1 MAQVDATGA
10 LRKLTGMAKQAR
22 FAAGLAA
29 NETAKVV
36 RPAVQAMMAARLD
49 QPTRFTLEST
59 YIRFARR
66 GETTAS
72 IEFKDWA
79 GKGTPAYK
87 YLQPLVDGGMRRLKR
102 YERALA
108 AKGLMPG
115 GMMAVGGKYAVDAA
129 GNLPARAV
137 IVPMLSA
144 LRAFGEQGYLANRAK
159 AGTGK
164 RVRKGQPEFFVRKT
178 RWAGKPAGIY
188 QRIGQGAMRRAKP
201 IVLFTPS
208 QRYSQILPWREEAAK
223 VTAVTYPGK
232 YREALARA
240 IATART

>member
-10 LRKLTGMAKQAR
+10 MRKLTGMARQAT

-29 NETAKVV
+29 NETAKIV
-36 RPAVQAMMAARLD
+36 RPAVQRLMAERLD

-66 GETTAS
+66 GETVAS
-72 IEFKDWA
+72 VEFKEFA

-87 YLQPLVDGGMRRLKR
+87 YLRPLVDGGMRRLKR
-102 YERALA
+102 YERALQ

-129 GNLPARAV
+129 GNLPARGV

-144 LRAFGEQGYLANRAK
+144 LKAFGEQGYVANRTK
-159 AGTGK
+159 ASAARRG
-164 RVRKGQPEFFVRKT
+164 RKGQPDFFVRAT

-188 QRIGQGAMRRAKP
+188 QRVGQGAMRRARP

-223 VTAVTYPGK
+223 VVAVTYPGK

-240 IATART
+240 LATARR